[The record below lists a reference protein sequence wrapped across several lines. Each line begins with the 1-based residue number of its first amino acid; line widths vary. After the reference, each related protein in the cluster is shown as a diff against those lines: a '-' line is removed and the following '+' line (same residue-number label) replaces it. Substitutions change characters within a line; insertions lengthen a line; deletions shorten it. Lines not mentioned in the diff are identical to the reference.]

1 MAGIKRD
8 QAATV
13 GSFMDDAISNLELLP
28 RRTLARS
35 NGPLYRQLADVIRDP
50 ILNETFAVGDELPKE
65 ADIAQRFGVSL
76 ITVRQALRELE
87 ADGLI
92 RKRSA
97 KPAVVAAQNQQ
108 MNFTWNFQ
116 NFADMAQFTK
126 NAKLHIKS
134 YRRQAS
140 PVMQRIFGL
149 PKEEQGFCLSAVLDV
164 DGQQKAQ
171 ITTFFPPEI
180 GKRLHR
186 RDFGEVLI
194 FQSVQKTLG
203 LRLVVAHVTVRAEI
217 ANAEIAEDLGCAQG
231 SAILTTEMLYQSA
244 DQQKIE
250 FTIARHPADRF
261 SISYDAP
268 NDL

>member
-1 MAGIKRD
+1 
-8 QAATV
+8 
-13 GSFMDDAISNLELLP
+13 MDDTISSLELLP
-28 RRTLARS
+28 RRALARS

-50 ILNETFAVGDELPKE
+50 ILNATFAVGDELPKE
-65 ADIAQRFGVSL
+65 ADIAERFGVSL

-97 KPAVVAAQNQQ
+97 KPAIVAAQSQNL
-108 MNFTWNFQ
+108 NFTWSFQ

-134 YRRQAS
+134 YRRCAS
-140 PVMQRIFGL
+140 PILQRVFDL
-149 PKEEQGFCLSAVLDV
+149 PKEEQGYCLSAVLDV
-164 DGQQKAQ
+164 DGHQKAQ
-171 ITTFFPPEI
+171 ITTFFPPDI

-186 RDFGEVLI
+186 NDFGDVLI

-203 LRLVVAHVTVRAEI
+203 LRLAVAHVTVRAEI
-217 ANAEIAEDLGCAQG
+217 ADAETAGDLDCPLG
-231 SAILTTEMLYQSA
+231 SAVLTTEMLYQSA

-261 SISYDAP
+261 SIRYDAP

>member
-1 MAGIKRD
+1 
-8 QAATV
+8 
-13 GSFMDDAISNLELLP
+13 MDDQLPNLDILP
-28 RRTLARS
+28 RRTLARA
-35 NGPLYRQLADVIRDP
+35 NGPLYRQLADVLREP
-50 ILNETFAVGDELPKE
+50 ILSEAFAVGDELPKE
-65 ADIAQRFGVSL
+65 ADIAERFGVSL
-76 ITVRQALRELE
+76 ITVRQALRDLE

-97 KPAVVAAQNQQ
+97 KPAVVAARNQQ

-116 NFADMAQFTK
+116 NFADMALFTK
-126 NAKLHIKS
+126 GGKLHIKS
-134 YRRQAS
+134 YRRQSS
-140 PVMQRIFGL
+140 PIMQRVFGL
-149 PKEEQGFCLSAVLDV
+149 SKEEQGFCLSAVLEV
-164 DGQQKAQ
+164 GGQHKSQ
-171 ITTFFPPEI
+171 ITTYFPPEI

-186 RDFGEVLI
+186 SDFGDVLI

-203 LRLVVAHVTVRAEI
+203 LRLAVAHVTVRAEI
-217 ANAEIAEDLGCAQG
+217 ADADIATDLGCAMG

-250 FTIARHPADRF
+250 FTIARHPAERF